1 MTKKNSRRKG
11 IVEQTTDL
19 GDPVKSAKSSGLR
32 YVTDQAAGITPKRS
46 GKGFR
51 YFKPNGKSPRRVE
64 DLRRIKSLVIPPA
77 WKDVWISP
85 LPQSH
90 LQATGRDVKG
100 RKQYRYHPR
109 WREVRD
115 QTKYDRMMAFGRA
128 LPTLRARVQKD
139 LAQPKLPRSKVIAAV
154 IRLLETTLIRVGNEA
169 YARQNR
175 SFGLTTMR
183 NRHVKITGPKIRFEF
198 RGKSGV
204 AHTVAVHDRRI
215 AHIIQ
220 RCQELPGQE
229 LFQYLDDDGKRQVVD
244 AGDVNEYLRE
254 VTGRDITAK
263 DFRTWAGTMLA
274 AEALRQM
281 GVAPTKRQAEKN
293 VVAAIDAASAKLGNT
308 RTVCRKFYVHPALID
323 AYLEGSVLPPLPPR
337 VWRKRNERSAR
348 LRRHEREVLDF
359 LKARL
364 DTTRPSPRGGD
375 DSDPVVPPVDA
386 GVQV

>member
-1 MTKKNSRRKG
+1 LHLPG
-11 IVEQTTDL
+11 
-19 GDPVKSAKSSGLR
+19 AAGLR
-32 YVTDQAAGITPKRS
+32 YVTDDMPGIRRQKRGS
-46 GKGFR
+46 GFSYIDADGRVIRERTALHRFR
-51 YFKPNGKSPRRVE
+51 A
-64 DLRRIKSLVIPPA
+64 LVIPPA
-77 WKDVWISP
+77 WTNVWICP
-85 LPQSH
+85 LAEGH
-90 LQATGRDVKG
+90 LQVTARDARG
-100 RKQYRYHPR
+100 RKVYRYHPSFR
-109 WREVRD
+109 QSRD
-115 QTKYDRMMAFGRA
+115 ESKFERMFE
-128 LPTLRARVQKD
+128 LKDVLWKIRARVED
-139 LAQPKLPRSKVIAAV
+139 DIALDGLPRAKVMATV
-154 IRLLETTLIRVGNEA
+154 VWLLERTLIRVGSEQL
-169 YARQNR
+169 ARLNR
-175 SFGLTTMR
+175 SYGLTTMR
-183 NRHVKITGPKIRFEF
+183 HRHVEIDGTEIRFEF